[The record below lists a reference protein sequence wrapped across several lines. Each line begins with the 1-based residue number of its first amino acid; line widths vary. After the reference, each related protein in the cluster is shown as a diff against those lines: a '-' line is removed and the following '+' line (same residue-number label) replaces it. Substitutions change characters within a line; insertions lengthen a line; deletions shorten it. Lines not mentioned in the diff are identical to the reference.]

1 MPARITR
8 LPLQFEVGEAELRG
22 DEPTHERAL
31 FLDTRRLRQHYRAS
45 GSYCVGAHRVN
56 EISRYDA
63 ATMTP
68 GNRQAHLEAK
78 IDTLKQ
84 ELLTLGDLR
93 PGTLS
98 EQYNVC
104 GKAGCACKADP
115 PRKHGPYY
123 QVSFTWQG
131 RSHTQFVRRENLA
144 ATRQQLRTYERLRAL
159 VDAWVAAGLELA
171 ALRFGTAPV
180 RPRVRPTAPR
190 RAAKRAKSQ

>member
-1 MPARITR
+1 MK
-8 LPLQFEVGEAELRG
+8 
-22 DEPTHERAL
+22 DWN
-31 FLDTRRLRQHYRAS
+31 RQHYNAVGFYR
-45 GSYCVGAHRVN
+45 VGAHRVN
-56 EISRYDA
+56 DHSRYDGP
-63 ATMTP
+63 MTT
-68 GNRQAHLEAK
+68 GTRQAHLETK
-78 IDTLKQ
+78 INTLKQ

-144 ATRQQLRTYERLRAL
+144 ATQQQLRTYERLRAL

-190 RAAKRAKSQ
+190 RAAKRTNSQ

>member
-1 MPARITR
+1 MPTT
-8 LPLQFEVGEAELRG
+8 G
-22 DEPTHERAL
+22 
-31 FLDTRRLRQHYRAS
+31 
-45 GSYCVGAHRVN
+45 
-56 EISRYDA
+56 
-63 ATMTP
+63 
-68 GNRQAHLEAK
+68 RQAQLAVKIAK
-78 IDTLKQ
+78 LKQ
-84 ELLTLGDLR
+84 ELLRLGDLR

-123 QVSFTWQG
+123 QVSFTWHG
-131 RSHTQFVRRENLA
+131 HSHTQFVRRENLA

-180 RPRVRPTAPR
+180 RSRVRPTPPR

>member
-1 MPARITR
+1 
-8 LPLQFEVGEAELRG
+8 
-22 DEPTHERAL
+22 
-31 FLDTRRLRQHYRAS
+31 
-45 GSYCVGAHRVN
+45 
-56 EISRYDA
+56 
-63 ATMTP
+63 MTT
-68 GNRQAHLEAK
+68 GHRQAQLEAK
-78 IDTLKQ
+78 IDALKQ

-123 QVSFTWQG
+123 QVSFTWHG

-144 ATRQQLRTYERLRAL
+144 ATRQQVRTYERLRAL

-180 RPRVRPTAPR
+180 RSRVRPPAPR

>member
-1 MPARITR
+1 
-8 LPLQFEVGEAELRG
+8 
-22 DEPTHERAL
+22 
-31 FLDTRRLRQHYRAS
+31 
-45 GSYCVGAHRVN
+45 
-56 EISRYDA
+56 
-63 ATMTP
+63 MTP
-68 GNRQAHLEAK
+68 GNRQAHLEAT
-78 IDTLKQ
+78 IDALKQ

-131 RSHTQFVRRENLA
+131 RSHTQFVRRENVA
-144 ATRQQLRTYERLRAL
+144 TTRQQLRTYERLRTL
-159 VDAWVAAGLELA
+159 VEAWIAAGLELA

-180 RPRVRPTAPR
+180 GSRGRRKAAR
-190 RAAKRAKSQ
+190 RAAPRAKS

>member
-1 MPARITR
+1 
-8 LPLQFEVGEAELRG
+8 
-22 DEPTHERAL
+22 
-31 FLDTRRLRQHYRAS
+31 
-45 GSYCVGAHRVN
+45 
-56 EISRYDA
+56 
-63 ATMTP
+63 MTT
-68 GNRQAHLEAK
+68 GNRQAQLEAK

-115 PRKHGPYY
+115 PRRHGPYY

-131 RSHTQFVRRENLA
+131 RSHTQFVRRENVA

-171 ALRFGTAPV
+171 ALRFGTAPI
-180 RPRVRPTAPR
+180 RPRVRSTAPR

>member
-1 MPARITR
+1 MDPR
-8 LPLQFEVGEAELRG
+8 
-22 DEPTHERAL
+22 
-31 FLDTRRLRQHYRAS
+31 
-45 GSYCVGAHRVN
+45 RVN
-56 EISRYDA
+56 TISRYDA

-68 GNRQAHLEAK
+68 GHRQAQLEAK
-78 IDTLKQ
+78 IAALKQ

-131 RSHTQFVRRENLA
+131 RSHTQFVRRENVA
-144 ATRQQLRTYERLRAL
+144 ATRRQLRTYERLRAL

-180 RPRVRPTAPR
+180 RPRGRSAVPR
-190 RAAKRAKSQ
+190 RAATRTKSQ

>member
-1 MPARITR
+1 M
-8 LPLQFEVGEAELRG
+8 
-22 DEPTHERAL
+22 
-31 FLDTRRLRQHYRAS
+31 
-45 GSYCVGAHRVN
+45 
-56 EISRYDA
+56 SRYDA
-63 ATMTP
+63 ATMTT
-68 GNRQAHLEAK
+68 GIRQAHLEAT
-78 IDTLKQ
+78 IERLKQ

-144 ATRQQLRTYERLRAL
+144 ATQQQLRTYERLRAL

-180 RPRVRPTAPR
+180 RPRVHPTAPR

>member
-1 MPARITR
+1 
-8 LPLQFEVGEAELRG
+8 
-22 DEPTHERAL
+22 
-31 FLDTRRLRQHYRAS
+31 
-45 GSYCVGAHRVN
+45 
-56 EISRYDA
+56 
-63 ATMTP
+63 MTP
-68 GNRQAHLEAK
+68 GNRQAQLEAT
-78 IDTLKQ
+78 IDVLKQ

-131 RSHTQFVRRENLA
+131 RSHTQFVRQENVA
-144 ATRQQLRTYERLRAL
+144 TTRQQLRNYQRLRTL
-159 VDAWVAAGLELA
+159 VEAWIAAGLELA

-180 RPRVRPTAPR
+180 GPRGRRGGAR
-190 RAAKRAKSQ
+190 RAAPRAKSQ

>member
-1 MPARITR
+1 MTT
-8 LPLQFEVGEAELRG
+8 G
-22 DEPTHERAL
+22 D
-31 FLDTRRLRQHYRAS
+31 
-45 GSYCVGAHRVN
+45 
-56 EISRYDA
+56 
-63 ATMTP
+63 
-68 GNRQAHLEAK
+68 RQAYLGAK

-84 ELLTLGDLR
+84 ELLALGDLR

-131 RSHTQFVRRENLA
+131 RSHTQFVRQENVA
-144 ATRQQLRTYERLRAL
+144 MTRQQLRNYEKLRAL
-159 VDAWVAAGLELA
+159 VEAWVAAGLELA

-180 RPRVRPTAPR
+180 RPRVHRKAVR
-190 RAAKRAKSQ
+190 RATTRATSQ